1 MSAFPF
7 LCARLSSVSRPIA
20 AGIAPSAPFAG
31 LPAQRCRPVLVHGL
45 LGQAIEPSPV
55 HRPSGFV
62 GNSGCL
68 GKRKRDEKSPGR
80 TKPGWHALRYPEG
93 RGSRGPDQSHAL
105 RGTSGRA
112 TQASSPRRSS

>member
-45 LGQAIEPSPV
+45 LGQAIEPSPA
-55 HRPSGFV
+55 HGASRE
-62 GNSGCL
+62 L
-68 GKRKRDEKSPGR
+68 G
-80 TKPGWHALRYPEG
+80 L
-93 RGSRGPDQSHAL
+93 
-105 RGTSGRA
+105 
-112 TQASSPRRSS
+112 SPRVFSG